1 MKTVPKSKILG
12 YEKGFFKV
20 VIDPRNK
27 RVVGVHMV
35 APGAADAIH
44 EAAVAIRAGMT
55 IDDLIDTIHVFP
67 TISEGIKYAALAFY
81 RNVSKMP
88 CCLL

>member
-1 MKTVPKSKILG
+1 MPKSKILG